1 MAKLPEKM
9 TELLK
14 LLQKTNEDEID
25 CDAFWEMA
33 AGLAECESLDLDELK
48 GYLHHLDLCP
58 GCAEE
63 FALLKTIVDED
74 KAG

>member
-1 MAKLPEKM
+1 MAILPEKL

-25 CDAFWEMA
+25 CDAFWEIA
-33 AGLAECESLDLDELK
+33 AELSERDTLDIDELK
-48 GYLHHLDLCP
+48 GYLHHLELCP

-63 FALLKTIVDED
+63 FALLKAMVNDD
-74 KAG
+74 